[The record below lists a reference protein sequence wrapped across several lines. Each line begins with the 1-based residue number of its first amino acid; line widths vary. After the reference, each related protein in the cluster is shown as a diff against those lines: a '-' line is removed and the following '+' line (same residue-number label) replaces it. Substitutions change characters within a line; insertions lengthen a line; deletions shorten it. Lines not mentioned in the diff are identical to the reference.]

1 MVDWSGVR
9 ERVAALADDDARAHQ
24 LFGVSGHHFRL
35 RAALSDPELAEA
47 EAQFGVRLPAEYRD
61 FLQQVG
67 AGGAGPFYGIFPL
80 AKASGSWTWEGDGA
94 ELTDV
99 TRLTEPFPR
108 IGADPHALAA
118 LLAEC

>member
-9 ERVAALADDDARAHQ
+9 VRVTALAGNARAHE
-24 LFGVSGHHFRL
+24 LFGANGHYFRL
-35 RAALSDPELAEA
+35 RAPLADPELAEA
-47 EAQFGVRLPAEYRD
+47 EARFGVRLPEEYRN

-80 AKASGSWTWEGDGA
+80 AKVNGSWAWEGDGA

-99 TRLTEPFPR
+99 GRLVEPFPR
-108 IGADPHALAA
+108 TGADPQA
-118 LLAEC
+118 